1 MSDDSGP
8 SRALIAII
16 TRDPISESRHETITF
31 DWFFGFEQ
39 LPPVFEFQYSYYV
52 YMLQEKRV

>member
-1 MSDDSGP
+1 MFQYYYISVRDPIS
-8 SRALIAII
+8 
-16 TRDPISESRHETITF
+16 RDPISELRHETITF
-31 DWFFGFEQ
+31 DWFFSFGQ